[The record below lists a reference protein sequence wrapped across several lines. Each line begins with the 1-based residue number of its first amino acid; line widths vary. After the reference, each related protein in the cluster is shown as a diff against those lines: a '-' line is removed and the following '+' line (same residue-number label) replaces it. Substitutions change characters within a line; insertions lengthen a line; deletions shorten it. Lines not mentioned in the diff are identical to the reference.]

1 MSAIS
6 IFEAFV
12 AYIPTAPYAPVSLA
26 TDQIFTTKGEAEQ
39 AAASWNTAPG
49 GGTLPPNLQAS
60 VTTLDE
66 YIALA
71 KQDAAAGEPDRR

>member
-12 AYIPTAPYAPVSLA
+12 AYVPAFPVYLA
-26 TDQIFTTKGEAEQ
+26 NDAVFTGRDEAEQ
-39 AAASWNTAPG
+39 AAASWNSLASGGVNPTTA
-49 GGTLPPNLQAS
+49 QAT